1 LDLYFVCSYLYLFG
15 EVMTTFTT
23 EDRIAAI
30 QQGTEEWHQLRLGK
44 VTASRV
50 ADILAKTK
58 SGASA
63 SRGNYLIELALQR
76 VTKTIEE
83 SYTNSAMEWG
93 VATEPQARVAYE
105 VSTGNFVDQI
115 AFVNH
120 PTIEGF
126 GCSPDGLVGE
136 GLIEIKCPNSATH
149 WSYIK
154 ANEPPQKYIIQ
165 MQAQM
170 AVTGAKWCDFVSFDP
185 RMPERSQ
192 LLIIRVNR
200 DDEFIA
206 EMENEI
212 KQFLSEVETEVNLME
227 KRNGN

>member
-1 LDLYFVCSYLYLFG
+1 
-15 EVMTTFTT
+15 MTTFTT

-58 SGASA
+58 TGSSA

-83 SYTNSAMEWG
+83 SYSNSAMEWG
-93 VATEPQARVAYE
+93 TQTEPQARVAYE
-105 VSTGNFVDQI
+105 VTTGNFVDQI
-115 AFVNH
+115 AFVDH
-120 PTIEGF
+120 PTIKNF
-126 GCSPDGLVGE
+126 GCSPDGVVGE

-165 MQAQM
+165 MQSQM
-170 AVTGAKWCDFVSFDP
+170 SVTGAKWCDFVSFDP

-192 LLIIRVNR
+192 LLIVRINR
-200 DDEFIA
+200 DEELIA
-206 EMENEI
+206 EIEKEV
-212 KQFLSEVETEVNLME
+212 KQFLSEVEVEVDLME

>member
-1 LDLYFVCSYLYLFG
+1 
-15 EVMTTFTT
+15 MTTFTT
-23 EDRIAAI
+23 EDRIEAV
-30 QQGTEEWHQLRLGK
+30 QQGTEAWHQLRMGK

-50 ADILAKTK
+50 ADLLAKTK
-58 SGASA
+58 TGPSA

-83 SYTNSAMEWG
+83 SYTNAAMEWG
-93 VATEPQARVAYE
+93 TQTEPQARVAYE
-105 VSTGNFVDQI
+105 VKTGNFVDQV
-115 AFVNH
+115 AFIDH
-120 PTIEGF
+120 PTIAGF
-126 GCSPDGLVGE
+126 GCSPDGIVDVD

-154 ANEPPQKYIIQ
+154 ANEPPNKYFIQ

-192 LLIIRVNR
+192 LLVVRVMRDPEYILTMEAEII
-200 DDEFIA
+200 
-206 EMENEI
+206 
-212 KQFLSEVETEVNLME
+212 QFLKEVDKEVQLME
-227 KRNGN
+227 KRNES

>member
-1 LDLYFVCSYLYLFG
+1 MDKI
-15 EVMTTFTT
+15 MTTFTT
-23 EDRIAAI
+23 EDRVAAV
-30 QQGTEEWHQLRLGK
+30 QQGTPEWHQLRLGK

-58 SGASA
+58 SGISA

-83 SYTNSAMEWG
+83 SYTNAAMEWG
-93 VATEPQARVAYE
+93 TATEPQARVAYE
-105 VSTGNFVDQI
+105 VATGNFVDQV
-115 AFVNH
+115 AFVDH
-120 PTIEGF
+120 PTIVGF
-126 GCSPDGLVGE
+126 GCSPDGLVGSDA
-136 GLIEIKCPNSATH
+136 LIEIKCPSSATH

-192 LLIIRVNR
+192 LLIVHVPR
-200 DDEFIA
+200 DPEFILY
-206 EMENEI
+206 METEI
-212 KQFLSEVETEVNLME
+212 NQFLSEVKAEVNLME
-227 KRNGN
+227 KRNGD

>member
-1 LDLYFVCSYLYLFG
+1 LVGCNFDYFKNLDG
-15 EVMTTFTT
+15 KVMTTFTT
-23 EDRIAAI
+23 EDRIAI
-30 QQGTEEWHQLRLGK
+30 QQGTLEWHQLRLGK

-58 SGASA
+58 TGPSA

-83 SYTNSAMEWG
+83 SYTNAAMEWG
-93 VATEPQARVAYE
+93 TQTEPQARVAYE
-105 VSTGNFVDQI
+105 VKTGNFVDQI

-120 PTIEGF
+120 PTIAGF
-126 GCSPDGLVGE
+126 GCSPDGLVGDS

-154 ANEPPQKYIIQ
+154 SNEPPNKYFIQ

-192 LLIIRVNR
+192 LLIVSVPR
-200 DDEFIA
+200 DPEFILF
-206 EMENEI
+206 METEI
-212 KQFLSEVETEVNLME
+212 KQFLSEVEVEVNLME
-227 KRNGN
+227 KRNGD

>member
-1 LDLYFVCSYLYLFG
+1 
-15 EVMTTFTT
+15 MTTFTT

-83 SYTNSAMEWG
+83 SYSNSAMEWG

-170 AVTGAKWCDFVSFDP
+170 SVTKAKWCDFVSFDP

-200 DDEFIA
+200 DEEFIA
-206 EMENEI
+206 EMENDI
-212 KQFLSEVETEVNLME
+212 KQFLSEVEAEVNLME

>member
-1 LDLYFVCSYLYLFG
+1 
-15 EVMTTFTT
+15 MTTFTT

-83 SYTNSAMEWG
+83 SYSNSAMEWG

-105 VSTGNFVDQI
+105 VLTGNFVDQI

-170 AVTGAKWCDFVSFDP
+170 SVTGAKWCDFVSFDP

-200 DDEFIA
+200 DNEFIA
-206 EMENEI
+206 DMENEI
-212 KQFLSEVETEVNLME
+212 KQFLNEVEAEVNLME

>member
-1 LDLYFVCSYLYLFG
+1 
-15 EVMTTFTT
+15 MTTFTT
-23 EDRIAAI
+23 EDRIAVE
-30 QQGTEEWHQLRLGK
+30 QGTPEWHQLRLGK

-58 SGASA
+58 TGPSA
-63 SRGNYLIELALQR
+63 SRNNYLIELALQR
-76 VTKTIEE
+76 VTKALEE

-93 VATEPQARVAYE
+93 IQTEPQARVAYE
-105 VSTGNFVDQI
+105 VKTNNFVDQV
-115 AFVNH
+115 AFIDH
-120 PTIEGF
+120 PTIANF
-126 GCSPDGLVGE
+126 GCSPDGLVGSD

-154 ANEPPQKYIIQ
+154 DNAPPNKYFIQ

-192 LLIIRVNR
+192 LLIVNVPR
-200 DDEFIA
+200 DPEFISS
-206 EMENEI
+206 MEEEV
-212 KQFLSEVETEVNLME
+212 KQFLSEVEVEVNLME

>member
-1 LDLYFVCSYLYLFG
+1 
-15 EVMTTFTT
+15 MTTFTT
-23 EDRIAAI
+23 EDCIAAI
-30 QQGTEEWHQLRLGK
+30 QQGTPEWHQLRLGK

-83 SYTNSAMEWG
+83 SYSNSYMEWG
-93 VATEPQARVAYE
+93 TATEPQARVAYE
-105 VSTGNFVDQI
+105 VKTGNFVDQVP
-115 AFVNH
+115 FVDH
-120 PTIEGF
+120 PTIAGF
-126 GCSPDGLVGE
+126 GCSPDGLVGTDA
-136 GLIEIKCPNSATH
+136 LIEIKCPSSATH

-154 ANEPPQKYIIQ
+154 ANEPPQKYFIQ

-192 LLIIRVNR
+192 LLIVNVPR
-200 DDEFIA
+200 DPEFILY
-206 EMENEI
+206 MEAEI
-212 KQFLSEVETEVNLME
+212 KQFLSEVDKEVQLME
-227 KRNGN
+227 KRNES

>member
-83 SYTNSAMEWG
+83 SYSNSAMEWG

-170 AVTGAKWCDFVSFDP
+170 SVTGAKWCDFVSFDP

-200 DDEFIA
+200 DNEFIA
-206 EMENEI
+206 EMENDI
-212 KQFLSEVETEVNLME
+212 KQFLSEVEAEVNLME

>member
-1 LDLYFVCSYLYLFG
+1 MDG
-15 EVMTTFTT
+15 QMTTFTT
-23 EDRIAAI
+23 EDRVSV
-30 QQGTEEWHQLRLGK
+30 QQGTPEWHQLRLGK

-58 SGASA
+58 TGPSA
-63 SRGNYLIELALQR
+63 SRNNYLIELALQR

-93 VATEPQARVAYE
+93 TQTEPQARVAYE
-105 VSTGNFVDQI
+105 VKTNNFVDQV
-115 AFVNH
+115 AFIDH
-120 PTIEGF
+120 PSITGF
-126 GCSPDGLVGE
+126 GCSPDGLVGTD

-154 ANEPPQKYIIQ
+154 ANEPPTKYFIQ

-170 AVTGAKWCDFVSFDP
+170 SVTGAKWCDFVSFDP

-192 LLIIRVNR
+192 LLIVNVPR
-200 DDEFIA
+200 DDEFIGN
-206 EMENEI
+206 MEAEI
-212 KQFLSEVETEVNLME
+212 KQFLDEVQTEVTLME
-227 KRNGN
+227 NK

>member
-1 LDLYFVCSYLYLFG
+1 
-15 EVMTTFTT
+15 MTTFTT
-23 EDRIAAI
+23 EDRVAAV
-30 QQGTEEWHQLRLGK
+30 QQGTAEWHQLRLGK

-58 SGASA
+58 TGASA

-83 SYTNSAMEWG
+83 SYTNAAMEWG
-93 VATEPQARVAYE
+93 TATEPQARVAYE
-105 VSTGNFVDQI
+105 VKTGNFVDQV

-120 PTIEGF
+120 PTIDGF
-126 GCSPDGLVGE
+126 GCSPDGLVGDS

-154 ANEPPQKYIIQ
+154 ANEPPNKYFIQ

-192 LLIIRVNR
+192 LLIVSVPR
-200 DDEFIA
+200 DPEFILF
-206 EMENEI
+206 METEI
-212 KQFLSEVETEVNLME
+212 KQFLSEVEAEVNLME

>member
-1 LDLYFVCSYLYLFG
+1 
-15 EVMTTFTT
+15 MTTFTT

-50 ADILAKTK
+50 ADILSKTK
-58 SGASA
+58 TGPSA

-83 SYTNSAMEWG
+83 SYNSPAMEWG
-93 VATEPQARVAYE
+93 TQNEPQARVAYE

-115 AFVNH
+115 AFVDH
-120 PTIEGF
+120 PTIKNF
-126 GCSPDGLVGE
+126 GCSPDGVVGE

-165 MQAQM
+165 MQSQM
-170 AVTGAKWCDFVSFDP
+170 SVTGAKWCDFVSFDP

-192 LLIIRVNR
+192 LLIVRINR
-200 DDEFIA
+200 DEELIA
-206 EMENEI
+206 EIEKEV
-212 KQFLSEVETEVNLME
+212 KQFLSEVEVEVDLME

>member
-1 LDLYFVCSYLYLFG
+1 
-15 EVMTTFTT
+15 MTTFTT

-83 SYTNSAMEWG
+83 SYSNSAMEWG

-120 PTIEGF
+120 STIEGF

-170 AVTGAKWCDFVSFDP
+170 SVTGAKWCDFVSFDP

-192 LLIIRVNR
+192 LLIIRINR
-200 DDEFIA
+200 DEEFIA
-206 EMENEI
+206 DMENEI
-212 KQFLSEVETEVNLME
+212 KQFLNEVEAEVNLME

>member
-1 LDLYFVCSYLYLFG
+1 
-15 EVMTTFTT
+15 MTTFTT
-23 EDRIAAI
+23 EDRIAV
-30 QQGTEEWHQLRLGK
+30 QQGTPEWHQLRLGK

-58 SGASA
+58 TGPSA

-83 SYTNSAMEWG
+83 SYTNAAMEWG
-93 VATEPQARVAYE
+93 TQTEPQARVAYE
-105 VSTGNFVDQI
+105 VKTGNFVDQVP
-115 AFVNH
+115 FVDH
-120 PTIEGF
+120 PTIAGF
-126 GCSPDGLVGE
+126 GCSPDGLVGDS

-154 ANEPPQKYIIQ
+154 ANEPPNKYFIQ

-192 LLIIRVNR
+192 LLIVSVPR
-200 DDEFIA
+200 DSEFILF
-206 EMENEI
+206 METEI
-212 KQFLSEVETEVNLME
+212 KQFLSEVDKEVQLME
-227 KRNGN
+227 KRNES

>member
-1 LDLYFVCSYLYLFG
+1 
-15 EVMTTFTT
+15 MTTFTT
-23 EDRIAAI
+23 EDRVAAV
-30 QQGTEEWHQLRLGK
+30 QQGTPEWHQLRLGK

-58 SGASA
+58 TGVSA

-83 SYTNSAMEWG
+83 SYTNAAMEWG
-93 VATEPQARVAYE
+93 TQTEPQARVAYE
-105 VSTGNFVDQI
+105 VKTGNFVDQVP
-115 AFVNH
+115 FVNH
-120 PTIEGF
+120 PTIAGF
-126 GCSPDGLVGE
+126 GCSPDGLVGDS

-154 ANEPPQKYIIQ
+154 ANEPPNKYFIQ

-192 LLIIRVNR
+192 LLIVHVPR
-200 DDEFIA
+200 DAEFILF
-206 EMENEI
+206 METEI
-212 KQFLSEVETEVNLME
+212 KQFLNEVDAEVKLME
-227 KRNGN
+227 NQ

>member
-1 LDLYFVCSYLYLFG
+1 
-15 EVMTTFTT
+15 MTTFTT
-23 EDRIAAI
+23 EDRIAV
-30 QQGTEEWHQLRLGK
+30 QQGTPEWHQLRLGK

-58 SGASA
+58 TGPSA
-63 SRGNYLIELALQR
+63 SRNNYLIELGFQR

-83 SYTNSAMEWG
+83 SYTNAAMEWG
-93 VATEPQARVAYE
+93 TQTEPQARVAYE
-105 VSTGNFVDQI
+105 VKTGNFVDQVP
-115 AFVNH
+115 FVDH
-120 PTIEGF
+120 PTIAGF
-126 GCSPDGLVGE
+126 GCSPDGLVGSD

-154 ANEPPQKYIIQ
+154 ANEPPNKYFIQ

-192 LLIIRVNR
+192 LLIVHVPR
-200 DDEFIA
+200 DPEFILY
-206 EMENEI
+206 MEAEI
-212 KQFLSEVETEVNLME
+212 KQFLSEVDREVQLME
-227 KRNGN
+227 KRNES